1 MNETQVQKS
10 APKLTSI
17 GVIFRHVKDLAAA
30 SDFYGNTLGL
40 KQLWKAPNGAT
51 AFTTGSGPIII
62 VDKKHARIESEVQFN
77 METSDISHAYRSMK
91 ENGVDVSEIKIAG
104 NTSMFFFNDPD
115 GNTLMIW
122 ANHLP
127 DQDLPQYQE

>member
-1 MNETQVQKS
+1 MDEMEVQKR
-10 APKLTSI
+10 APNLNAI
-17 GVIFRHVKDLAAA
+17 GVIFRHVKDVAA
-30 SDFYGNTLGL
+30 SCDFYGNSLGL

-62 VDKKHARIESEVQFN
+62 VDKKQESIESEAQFN
-77 METSDISHAYRSMK
+77 METSDISHAYRAMK
-91 ENGVDVSEIKIAG
+91 ENGVDVSEIKIAC
-104 NTSMFFFNDPD
+104 NSSMFFFKDPD

-127 DQDLPQYQE
+127 DQDLPQYRE

>member
-1 MNETQVQKS
+1 MNETEVQNH

-17 GVIFRHVKDLAAA
+17 GVIFRHVKDVAAA
-30 SDFYGNTLGL
+30 CDFYGNSLGL

-51 AFTTGSGPIII
+51 AFTAGSGPIII
-62 VDKKHARIESEVQFN
+62 VDQKQESIESEVPFN

-91 ENGVDVSEIKIAG
+91 EYGVDVSDIKIAG
-104 NTSMFFFNDPD
+104 NSSMFFFKDPD
-115 GNTLMIW
+115 GITLMIW

-127 DQDLPQYQE
+127 DQKLPQYRE